1 MVTIGK
7 IQVPVYIQE
16 NGRGAF
22 FRASNLEPG
31 IYHINGAPFRV
42 TIKEGETGTTSAAAK
57 KRKRRTKQEMEQSL
71 NSSMI
76 HSSFPTNHP
85 IVAHV
90 VNNAK
95 KKIKTEMTGG
105 LDGLLGAIARV
116 ERDPSVLA
124 KTIASSSGAFPASP
138 RSIPLHPS
146 QHQQNQLLQ
155 HQRMQHQQMQHQQMQ
170 RHHYPPPHHHPMY
183 SGRPPPPHHYVQQ
196 QQQQHQ
202 HQQKQKGT
210 VPIIH
215 KEGNGTMTATNPHG
229 MHYPLPPRGI
239 HYAYPPSYPQVPQ
252 GGYASYG
259 TSPRGLTKMTPQNPN
274 NNNNNQSTLPLS
286 QHLQQ
291 QGLPSGY
298 VPQMQP
304 QMPPH
309 LQHLLPRGYVPQMPP
324 QMPPHMPPHM
334 QSQMLPRGYVPQH
347 QQHLVQAQQMYRPQK
362 PNLQL
367 VPSPLS
373 QQDGDSSGTI

>member
-124 KTIASSSGAFPASP
+124 KAQASSSAFPASP

-155 HQRMQHQQMQHQQMQ
+155 HQRMQHQQMQHQ
-170 RHHYPPPHHHPMY
+170 
-183 SGRPPPPHHYVQQ
+183 
-196 QQQQHQ
+196 
-202 HQQKQKGT
+202 
-210 VPIIH
+210 
-215 KEGNGTMTATNPHG
+215 N
-229 MHYPLPPRGI
+229 
-239 HYAYPPSYPQVPQ
+239 
-252 GGYASYG
+252 
-259 TSPRGLTKMTPQNPN
+259 
-274 NNNNNQSTLPLS
+274 
-286 QHLQQ
+286 
-291 QGLPSGY
+291 
-298 VPQMQP
+298 
-304 QMPPH
+304 
-309 LQHLLPRGYVPQMPP
+309 
-324 QMPPHMPPHM
+324 
-334 QSQMLPRGYVPQH
+334 
-347 QQHLVQAQQMYRPQK
+347 
-362 PNLQL
+362 
-367 VPSPLS
+367 
-373 QQDGDSSGTI
+373 

>member
-1 MVTIGK
+1 
-7 IQVPVYIQE
+7 
-16 NGRGAF
+16 
-22 FRASNLEPG
+22 
-31 IYHINGAPFRV
+31 
-42 TIKEGETGTTSAAAK
+42 
-57 KRKRRTKQEMEQSL
+57 
-71 NSSMI
+71 
-76 HSSFPTNHP
+76 
-85 IVAHV
+85 
-90 VNNAK
+90 
-95 KKIKTEMTGG
+95 MTGG

-239 HYAYPPSYPQVPQ
+239 HYAYPPSYSQVPQ

-259 TSPRGLTKMTPQNPN
+259 TTPRGLTKMTPQNPN

-309 LQHLLPRGYVPQMPP
+309 LQHLLPRGYVPQMPL

-347 QQHLVQAQQMYRPQK
+347 QQQK
-362 PNLQL
+362 PNLQ
-367 VPSPLS
+367 VFSN
-373 QQDGDSSGTI
+373 